1 MEQLITKMYVE
12 KNKQT
17 NEHEVVIRIGKF
29 KTKEEA
35 LQASAFIYITKCI
48 DLSPP
53 SPNDV
58 FTEIELQPRGMK
70 PTLH

>member
-1 MEQLITKMYVE
+1 MEHIVTKMYVE
-12 KNKQT
+12 KNKL
-17 NEHEVVIRIGKF
+17 NGEHDVVVKIGKF

-53 SPNDV
+53 SAHDY
-58 FTEIELQPRGMK
+58 TEIELAPRGIK